1 MKTKPTKY
9 FVRMSPDAQDS
20 TYTPNTENEA
30 KASMKLTK
38 SELKDMK
45 RIAEIK
51 GDATPQQVLRAFLTK
66 ALQYDL

>member
-1 MKTKPTKY
+1 MSIFY
-9 FVRMSPDAQDS
+9 IRMDK
-20 TYTPNTENEA
+20 NTEDSIYEPNAVEEA

-38 SELKDMK
+38 SAFNQMK

-66 ALQYDL
+66 ALRYDF